1 MENLEEYTSEELW
14 SCLKNRVIEYTK
26 LANENKI
33 KSKIFNKSVW
43 RKSKDRYILLIDKKG
58 FEIEKKLIKKLPK
71 NGINL
76 TDNQKI
82 NLVNQVLSNISLK
95 DISYQSLLEELR
107 NQTSNVITYLFG
119 LTNLELNIEENFKID
134 DQIQIGNSRY
144 VQDDSIFN
152 DFVLQSDFFKEE
164 NNYILVSVNGPD
176 DKETARKAE
185 NQANIFI
192 NVLNGLYCD
201 RSEPISIMTEIDKNT
216 ESSVFFYLKKYKNGN
231 WRESHNTR
239 PDKSLPYTILNVSDL
254 KTVKKLYE
262 NKRENNKYSKL
273 IFTLNWL
280 GKSIKETDYG
290 SAFLE
295 VIIGLESIAE
305 KQSNGMVSPS
315 INFQISNFVA
325 LILGKNKEDRK
336 LIVKEMRKLYIKR
349 SEIVH
354 DGKSN
359 ITYEDYKSL
368 FILMKKLVH
377 IIIYKKPFKDIE
389 DLNSWVDDKLLS

>member
-1 MENLEEYTSEELW
+1 M
-14 SCLKNRVIEYTK
+14 
-26 LANENKI
+26 
-33 KSKIFNKSVW
+33 
-43 RKSKDRYILLIDKKG
+43 
-58 FEIEKKLIKKLPK
+58 
-71 NGINL
+71 
-76 TDNQKI
+76 
-82 NLVNQVLSNISLK
+82 
-95 DISYQSLLEELR
+95 
-107 NQTSNVITYLFG
+107 FG

-201 RSEPISIMTEIDKNT
+201 RSEPISIMTEIEKNT

-231 WRESHNTR
+231 WRESHNAR
-239 PDKSLPYTILNVSDL
+239 PDKLLPYTVLNVSDL
-254 KTVKKLYE
+254 KTVRKLYE

-280 GKSIKETDYG
+280 GKSMKETDYG

-336 LIVKEMRKLYIKR
+336 LIIKEMKKLYIKR